1 MENKYNLKV
10 GDVIIAKDNIIIREQ
25 ILIKNKKYEILEVD
39 NNWIS
44 TTCELGK
51 YFACDISHFD
61 IYFELTLGNNL
72 STNEFIKSLDS
83 DIMQNNKLEENKA
96 YKEKEGKLFY
106 ELDWDFITQMAERMA
121 SNKGKYEP
129 YNWKKLDNVEDL
141 KQALFRHVIDIMKG
155 NYEDDGREFGHLE
168 AAADDLMMINY
179 QLRNNYNKSV
189 IENKTKANEEDKVIL
204 DDLDLQ
210 NTNKSFLPEHNP
222 FEEKLDFD
230 KLTGFIL
237 DDIIYKILK
246 VDKDIILKKSVLS
259 DYIYE
264 YSKKRFME
272 KYNLGRIKLL
282 YGEF

>member
-1 MENKYNLKV
+1 M
-10 GDVIIAKDNIIIREQ
+10 D
-25 ILIKNKKYEILEVD
+25 
-39 NNWIS
+39 
-44 TTCELGK
+44 
-51 YFACDISHFD
+51 
-61 IYFELTLGNNL
+61 
-72 STNEFIKSLDS
+72 
-83 DIMQNNKLEENKA
+83 KA

-141 KQALFRHVIDIMKG
+141 KQALFRHVIAIMKG
-155 NYEDDGREFGHLE
+155 EYEDDGREFGHLE

-179 QLRNNYNKSV
+179 QLKNNYDRLASV
-189 IENKTKANEEDKVIL
+189 NKTKVNEEDKVVL

-222 FEEKLDFD
+222 FKEEVDFD

-264 YSKKRFME
+264 NSKQSFME
-272 KYNLGRIKLL
+272 KYNLGRIRLL
-282 YGEF
+282 YGEFK

>member
-1 MENKYNLKV
+1 M
-10 GDVIIAKDNIIIREQ
+10 D
-25 ILIKNKKYEILEVD
+25 
-39 NNWIS
+39 
-44 TTCELGK
+44 
-51 YFACDISHFD
+51 
-61 IYFELTLGNNL
+61 
-72 STNEFIKSLDS
+72 
-83 DIMQNNKLEENKA
+83 KA

-141 KQALFRHVIDIMKG
+141 KQALFRHVISIMKG
-155 NYEDDGREFGHLE
+155 EYEDDGREFGHLE
-168 AAADDLMMINY
+168 AAADELMMINY

-189 IENKTKANEEDKVIL
+189 IEYKTIVNKDDEVVL

-222 FEEKLDFD
+222 FKEEVDFD
-230 KLTGFIL
+230 KLAGFIL

-272 KYNLGRIKLL
+272 KYNLGRIRLL

>member
-1 MENKYNLKV
+1 M
-10 GDVIIAKDNIIIREQ
+10 D
-25 ILIKNKKYEILEVD
+25 
-39 NNWIS
+39 
-44 TTCELGK
+44 
-51 YFACDISHFD
+51 
-61 IYFELTLGNNL
+61 
-72 STNEFIKSLDS
+72 
-83 DIMQNNKLEENKA
+83 KA

-141 KQALFRHVIDIMKG
+141 KQALFRHVIAIMKG
-155 NYEDDGREFGHLE
+155 EYEDDGREFGHLE

-179 QLRNNYNKSV
+179 QLRNNYNKLASEKNAKTYNKV
-189 IENKTKANEEDKVIL
+189 RNNHKTKLNEEDEVVL

-222 FEEKLDFD
+222 FKEEVDFE

-237 DDIIYKILK
+237 DDITYKILK
-246 VDKDIILKKSVLS
+246 VDEDIILKKSVLS

-264 YSKKRFME
+264 YSKKRFMD
-272 KYNLGRIKLL
+272 KYNLGRIRLL
-282 YGEF
+282 YGEFQCQILYIFLFRMGDYFQSLIFFEKILKNIWKGLQKVLYLLQKKIKLWTN

>member
-1 MENKYNLKV
+1 M
-10 GDVIIAKDNIIIREQ
+10 D
-25 ILIKNKKYEILEVD
+25 
-39 NNWIS
+39 
-44 TTCELGK
+44 
-51 YFACDISHFD
+51 
-61 IYFELTLGNNL
+61 
-72 STNEFIKSLDS
+72 
-83 DIMQNNKLEENKA
+83 KA

-179 QLRNNYNKSV
+179 QLRNNYNKLAT
-189 IENKTKANEEDKVIL
+189 ENKTKKELVTNCYHNKNFDLDKTTVNKEDEVIL

-222 FEEKLDFD
+222 FEEEVDFD
-230 KLTGFIL
+230 KLTGF
-237 DDIIYKILK
+237 
-246 VDKDIILKKSVLS
+246 
-259 DYIYE
+259 
-264 YSKKRFME
+264 
-272 KYNLGRIKLL
+272 
-282 YGEF
+282 

>member
-1 MENKYNLKV
+1 M
-10 GDVIIAKDNIIIREQ
+10 D
-25 ILIKNKKYEILEVD
+25 
-39 NNWIS
+39 
-44 TTCELGK
+44 
-51 YFACDISHFD
+51 
-61 IYFELTLGNNL
+61 
-72 STNEFIKSLDS
+72 
-83 DIMQNNKLEENKA
+83 KA

-179 QLRNNYNKSV
+179 QLKNNYNKLVS
-189 IENKTKANEEDKVIL
+189 ENKTKANEEDKVIL

-210 NTNKSFLPEHNP
+210 NTNKSFLPEYNP
-222 FEEKLDFD
+222 FKEEINFEN
-230 KLTGFIL
+230 LTGFIL
-237 DDIIYKILK
+237 DDITYKILK
-246 VDKDIILKKSVLS
+246 LDEDIILKKSVLS

-264 YSKKRFME
+264 YSKKRFIE
-272 KYNLGRIKLL
+272 KYNLGRIRLL

>member
-1 MENKYNLKV
+1 M
-10 GDVIIAKDNIIIREQ
+10 D
-25 ILIKNKKYEILEVD
+25 
-39 NNWIS
+39 
-44 TTCELGK
+44 
-51 YFACDISHFD
+51 
-61 IYFELTLGNNL
+61 
-72 STNEFIKSLDS
+72 
-83 DIMQNNKLEENKA
+83 KA

-106 ELDWDFITQMAERMA
+106 ELDWDFIIQMAERMA
-121 SNKGKYEP
+121 SNKCKYEP

-141 KQALFRHVIDIMKG
+141 KQALFRHVIAIMKG
-155 NYEDDGREFGHLE
+155 EYEDDGREFGHLE

-179 QLRNNYNKSV
+179 QLRNNYNKLAS
-189 IENKTKANEEDKVIL
+189 ENKTKVNEEDKVVL

-222 FEEKLDFD
+222 FKEEVDFD

-237 DDIIYKILK
+237 DDITYKILK

-264 YSKKRFME
+264 YSKKRFIE

>member
-10 GDVIIAKDNIIIREQ
+10 GDIIIAKDECVMIDD
-25 ILIKNKKYEILEVD
+25 KKKALVIGKEYEISQIKDDYLIIEG
-39 NNWIS
+39 
-44 TTCELGK
+44 ELGK
-51 YFACDISHFD
+51 HF
-61 IYFELTLGNNL
+61 FEIK
-72 STNEFIKSLDS
+72 EFDDFFYLKK
-83 DIMQNNKLEENKA
+83 QAKA

-179 QLRNNYNKSV
+179 QLRNNYNKLAS
-189 IENKTKANEEDKVIL
+189 ENNSKTYNEENEVVL

-222 FEEKLDFD
+222 FEDNSIFNE
-230 KLTGFIL
+230 LTGFIL
-237 DDIIYKILK
+237 DDITYKILK

-282 YGEF
+282 YVDF

>member
-1 MENKYNLKV
+1 M
-10 GDVIIAKDNIIIREQ
+10 D
-25 ILIKNKKYEILEVD
+25 
-39 NNWIS
+39 
-44 TTCELGK
+44 
-51 YFACDISHFD
+51 
-61 IYFELTLGNNL
+61 
-72 STNEFIKSLDS
+72 
-83 DIMQNNKLEENKA
+83 KA

-141 KQALFRHVIDIMKG
+141 KQALFRHVIAIMKG
-155 NYEDDGREFGHLE
+155 EYEDDGREFGHLE

-179 QLRNNYNKSV
+179 QLKNNYNKLV
-189 IENKTKANEEDKVIL
+189 TENKTKVNEEDKVVL

-222 FEEKLDFD
+222 FKEEVDFD

-237 DDIIYKILK
+237 DDITYKILK

-259 DYIYE
+259 YYIYE
-264 YSKKRFME
+264 YTKKRFIE
-272 KYNLGRIKLL
+272 KYNLGRIRLL

>member
-1 MENKYNLKV
+1 M
-10 GDVIIAKDNIIIREQ
+10 
-25 ILIKNKKYEILEVD
+25 
-39 NNWIS
+39 
-44 TTCELGK
+44 
-51 YFACDISHFD
+51 
-61 IYFELTLGNNL
+61 
-72 STNEFIKSLDS
+72 
-83 DIMQNNKLEENKA
+83 ENKA

-141 KQALFRHVIDIMKG
+141 KQALFRHVIAIMKG
-155 NYEDDGREFGHLE
+155 EYEDDGREFGHLE

-179 QLRNNYNKSV
+179 QLRNNYNKLVS
-189 IENKTKANEEDKVIL
+189 ENKTIVNKEEEINFFENL
-204 DDLDLQ
+204 SNWEDLDLK

-222 FEEKLDFD
+222 FEDNSIFNE
-230 KLTGFIL
+230 LTGFIL
-237 DDIIYKILK
+237 DDITYKILK

-264 YSKKRFME
+264 YTKKRFIE

>member
-1 MENKYNLKV
+1 M
-10 GDVIIAKDNIIIREQ
+10 
-25 ILIKNKKYEILEVD
+25 
-39 NNWIS
+39 
-44 TTCELGK
+44 
-51 YFACDISHFD
+51 
-61 IYFELTLGNNL
+61 
-72 STNEFIKSLDS
+72 
-83 DIMQNNKLEENKA
+83 ENKA

-179 QLRNNYNKSV
+179 QLKNNYNKLAS
-189 IENKTKANEEDKVIL
+189 ENNSKTYNEENEVVL

-222 FEEKLDFD
+222 FKEEVDFD

-264 YSKKRFME
+264 YSKKRFIE
-272 KYNLGRIKLL
+272 KYNLGRIRLL
-282 YGEF
+282 YGDF

>member
-1 MENKYNLKV
+1 M
-10 GDVIIAKDNIIIREQ
+10 D
-25 ILIKNKKYEILEVD
+25 
-39 NNWIS
+39 
-44 TTCELGK
+44 
-51 YFACDISHFD
+51 
-61 IYFELTLGNNL
+61 
-72 STNEFIKSLDS
+72 
-83 DIMQNNKLEENKA
+83 KA

-179 QLRNNYNKSV
+179 QLKNNYNKLV
-189 IENKTKANEEDKVIL
+189 TENKTIVNKEDKVVL

-210 NTNKSFLPEHNP
+210 NTNKSFLPDHNP
-222 FEEKLDFD
+222 FKEEVDFE
-230 KLTGFIL
+230 KLTGFML
-237 DDIIYKILK
+237 DDITYKILK

-259 DYIYE
+259 HYIYE
-264 YSKKRFME
+264 YSKKRFIE
-272 KYNLGRIKLL
+272 KYNLGRIRLL
-282 YGEF
+282 YGDF

>member
-1 MENKYNLKV
+1 MTNKEKYMLNKSNMENKYNLIV
-10 GDVIIAKDNIIIREQ
+10 GDIIIAKDECVMIED
-25 ILIKNKKYEILEVD
+25 KKKALVIGKEYEISQIKDDYLIIEG
-39 NNWIS
+39 
-44 TTCELGK
+44 ELGK
-51 YFACDISHFD
+51 HF
-61 IYFELTLGNNL
+61 FEFKDFDDFFYL
-72 STNEFIKSLDS
+72 KK
-83 DIMQNNKLEENKA
+83 QAKA

-155 NYEDDGREFGHLE
+155 NYEDDGREFGHIE

-179 QLRNNYNKSV
+179 QLRNNYNKLAS
-189 IENKTKANEEDKVIL
+189 ENNSKTYNEENEVVL

-222 FEEKLDFD
+222 FKEEVDFD

-237 DDIIYKILK
+237 DDITYNILK

-264 YSKKRFME
+264 YTKKRFME

>member
-1 MENKYNLKV
+1 M
-10 GDVIIAKDNIIIREQ
+10 D
-25 ILIKNKKYEILEVD
+25 
-39 NNWIS
+39 
-44 TTCELGK
+44 
-51 YFACDISHFD
+51 
-61 IYFELTLGNNL
+61 
-72 STNEFIKSLDS
+72 
-83 DIMQNNKLEENKA
+83 KA

-179 QLRNNYNKSV
+179 QLKNNYNKLV
-189 IENKTKANEEDKVIL
+189 TENKTIVNKEDKVVL

-210 NTNKSFLPEHNP
+210 NTNKSFLPDHNP
-222 FEEKLDFD
+222 FKEEVDFE
-230 KLTGFIL
+230 KLTGFML
-237 DDIIYKILK
+237 DDITYKILK

-259 DYIYE
+259 HYIYE
-264 YSKKRFME
+264 YSKKRFIE

>member
-1 MENKYNLKV
+1 MLNKSNMENKYNLKV
-10 GDVIIAKDNIIIREQ
+10 GDIIIAKDECIMDDTKLPALIIGKE
-25 ILIKNKKYEILEVD
+25 YEISQIKDDYLIID
-39 NNWIS
+39 G
-44 TTCELGK
+44 ELGE
-51 YFACDISHFD
+51 HF
-61 IYFELTLGNNL
+61 FEFK
-72 STNEFIKSLDS
+72 EFDDFFYLKK
-83 DIMQNNKLEENKA
+83 QAKA

-141 KQALFRHVIDIMKG
+141 KQALFRHVIAIMKG
-155 NYEDDGREFGHLE
+155 EYEDDGREFGHLE

-179 QLRNNYNKSV
+179 QLRNNYNKLAS
-189 IENKTKANEEDKVIL
+189 ENNSKTYNEENEVVL

-210 NTNKSFLPEHNP
+210 KINKSFLPEHNP
-222 FEEKLDFD
+222 FKEEVDFD

-237 DDIIYKILK
+237 DDITYKILK

-264 YSKKRFME
+264 YSKKRFIE

>member
-1 MENKYNLKV
+1 M
-10 GDVIIAKDNIIIREQ
+10 D
-25 ILIKNKKYEILEVD
+25 
-39 NNWIS
+39 
-44 TTCELGK
+44 
-51 YFACDISHFD
+51 
-61 IYFELTLGNNL
+61 
-72 STNEFIKSLDS
+72 
-83 DIMQNNKLEENKA
+83 KA

-141 KQALFRHVIDIMKG
+141 KQALFRHVIAIMKG
-155 NYEDDGREFGHLE
+155 EYEDDGREFGHLE

-179 QLRNNYNKSV
+179 QLKNNYNKLV
-189 IENKTKANEEDKVIL
+189 TENKTKVNEEDKVVL

-210 NTNKSFLPEHNP
+210 NTSESFLPDHNP
-222 FEEKLDFD
+222 FKEEVDFD

-237 DDIIYKILK
+237 DDITYKILK
-246 VDKDIILKKSVLS
+246 VDEDIILKKSVLS
-259 DYIYE
+259 HYIYE

-272 KYNLGRIKLL
+272 KYNLARIRLL

>member
-1 MENKYNLKV
+1 M
-10 GDVIIAKDNIIIREQ
+10 D
-25 ILIKNKKYEILEVD
+25 
-39 NNWIS
+39 
-44 TTCELGK
+44 
-51 YFACDISHFD
+51 
-61 IYFELTLGNNL
+61 
-72 STNEFIKSLDS
+72 
-83 DIMQNNKLEENKA
+83 KA

-141 KQALFRHVIDIMKG
+141 KQALFRHVIAIMKG
-155 NYEDDGREFGHLE
+155 EYEDDGREFGHLE

-179 QLRNNYNKSV
+179 QLKNNYSELAS
-189 IENKTKANEEDKVIL
+189 ENKTKVNEEDKVVL

-222 FEEKLDFD
+222 FKEEVDFD

-237 DDIIYKILK
+237 DDITYKILK
-246 VDKDIILKKSVLS
+246 ADKDIILKKSVLS

-264 YSKKRFME
+264 YSKKRFIE
-272 KYNLGRIKLL
+272 KYNLGRIRLL

>member
-1 MENKYNLKV
+1 
-10 GDVIIAKDNIIIREQ
+10 
-25 ILIKNKKYEILEVD
+25 
-39 NNWIS
+39 
-44 TTCELGK
+44 
-51 YFACDISHFD
+51 
-61 IYFELTLGNNL
+61 
-72 STNEFIKSLDS
+72 
-83 DIMQNNKLEENKA
+83 
-96 YKEKEGKLFY
+96 
-106 ELDWDFITQMAERMA
+106 MAERMA

-222 FEEKLDFD
+222 FEEEVDFD

-272 KYNLGRIKLL
+272 KYNLGRITLL

>member
-10 GDVIIAKDNIIIREQ
+10 GDIIIAKDECVMIDD
-25 ILIKNKKYEILEVD
+25 KKKALVIGKEYEISQIKDDYLIIEG
-39 NNWIS
+39 
-44 TTCELGK
+44 ELGE
-51 YFACDISHFD
+51 HF
-61 IYFELTLGNNL
+61 FEFK
-72 STNEFIKSLDS
+72 EFDDFFYLKK
-83 DIMQNNKLEENKA
+83 QAKA

-179 QLRNNYNKSV
+179 QLKNNYNKLAS
-189 IENKTKANEEDKVIL
+189 ENKTIVNKEEEINFFENL
-204 DDLDLQ
+204 SNWEDLDLQ

-222 FEEKLDFD
+222 FKEEVDFE

-237 DDIIYKILK
+237 DDITYKILK

-264 YSKKRFME
+264 YTKKRFME
-272 KYNLGRIKLL
+272 KYNLGRIRLL

>member
-1 MENKYNLKV
+1 M
-10 GDVIIAKDNIIIREQ
+10 
-25 ILIKNKKYEILEVD
+25 
-39 NNWIS
+39 
-44 TTCELGK
+44 
-51 YFACDISHFD
+51 
-61 IYFELTLGNNL
+61 
-72 STNEFIKSLDS
+72 
-83 DIMQNNKLEENKA
+83 ENKA

-179 QLRNNYNKSV
+179 QLKNNYDRLAS
-189 IENKTKANEEDKVIL
+189 ENKTKVNEEDKVVL

-210 NTNKSFLPEHNP
+210 NTNKSFLPDHNP
-222 FEEKLDFD
+222 FKEEVDFE
-230 KLTGFIL
+230 KLTGFNL
-237 DDIIYKILK
+237 DDITYKILK
-246 VDKDIILKKSVLS
+246 VDKDIIIKKSVLS

-264 YSKKRFME
+264 YSKKRFIE

>member
-1 MENKYNLKV
+1 M
-10 GDVIIAKDNIIIREQ
+10 
-25 ILIKNKKYEILEVD
+25 
-39 NNWIS
+39 
-44 TTCELGK
+44 
-51 YFACDISHFD
+51 
-61 IYFELTLGNNL
+61 
-72 STNEFIKSLDS
+72 
-83 DIMQNNKLEENKA
+83 ENKA

-129 YNWKKLDNVEDL
+129 YNWKKLDNIEDL

-222 FEEKLDFD
+222 FKEEVDFD
-230 KLTGFIL
+230 KLINSLTN
-237 DDIIYKILK
+237 D
-246 VDKDIILKKSVLS
+246 
-259 DYIYE
+259 
-264 YSKKRFME
+264 SK
-272 KYNLGRIKLL
+272 
-282 YGEF
+282 

>member
-1 MENKYNLKV
+1 M
-10 GDVIIAKDNIIIREQ
+10 
-25 ILIKNKKYEILEVD
+25 
-39 NNWIS
+39 
-44 TTCELGK
+44 
-51 YFACDISHFD
+51 
-61 IYFELTLGNNL
+61 
-72 STNEFIKSLDS
+72 
-83 DIMQNNKLEENKA
+83 ENKA

-141 KQALFRHVIDIMKG
+141 KQALFRHVIAIMKG
-155 NYEDDGREFGHLE
+155 EYEDDGREFGHLE

-179 QLRNNYNKSV
+179 QLRNNYNKLAS
-189 IENKTKANEEDKVIL
+189 ENKTKVNEEDKVVL

-210 NTNKSFLPEHNP
+210 NTNKSFLPENNP
-222 FEEKLDFD
+222 FKEEVDFD

-237 DDIIYKILK
+237 DDITYKILK

-259 DYIYE
+259 YYIYE
-264 YSKKRFME
+264 YTKKRFIE
-272 KYNLGRIKLL
+272 KYNLGRIRLL

>member
-1 MENKYNLKV
+1 M
-10 GDVIIAKDNIIIREQ
+10 
-25 ILIKNKKYEILEVD
+25 
-39 NNWIS
+39 
-44 TTCELGK
+44 
-51 YFACDISHFD
+51 
-61 IYFELTLGNNL
+61 
-72 STNEFIKSLDS
+72 
-83 DIMQNNKLEENKA
+83 ENKA

-141 KQALFRHVIDIMKG
+141 KQALFRHVIAIMKG
-155 NYEDDGREFGHLE
+155 EYEDDGREFGHLE

-179 QLRNNYNKSV
+179 QLKNNYDRLAS
-189 IENKTKANEEDKVIL
+189 ENKTKVNEEDKVVL

-222 FEEKLDFD
+222 FKEEVDFD

-237 DDIIYKILK
+237 DDITYKILK

-264 YSKKRFME
+264 YSKKRFIE
-272 KYNLGRIKLL
+272 KYNLGRIRLL